1 MTMEIEIWLIVLLCA
16 SVAWGAVRL
25 FQYGLLY
32 GRHWNYQEKTNDAPT
47 QPSTKPAKAINQ
59 NRPTM
64 GTWNQPEAQVESD
77 FRANMPNPFAEPAI
91 GGKDAIPP
99 SPES

>member
-1 MTMEIEIWLIVLLCA
+1 MDWIVGLLIL
-16 SVAWGAVRL
+16 SHVAVGYLAVRL

-32 GRHWNYQEKTNDAPT
+32 GRHWNYQEKISDAPT
-47 QPSTKPAKAINQ
+47 QPSAVPTRARTVPEVPKDWAFQPQAETDINFRQ
-59 NRPTM
+59 D
-64 GTWNQPEAQVESD
+64 QV
-77 FRANMPNPFAEPAI
+77 NPFAEPAI